1 MELMDMDVS
10 QTHKSGQNDPQT
22 PENSISQYQNT
33 AYHSEGFPPQKP
45 RHEQGFL
52 RRMMTSGKPFSFSQT
67 TDSITV
73 YGLDDMTP
81 TIIAEE
87 EKSSKKMYWDE
98 AHLNGESLSGWSQ
111 VYVLIAGIANV
122 CLMGLLPLLY
132 VIFLLMW
139 WGGGLRLG

>member
-1 MELMDMDVS
+1 MELMDIS
-10 QTHKSGQNDPQT
+10 ETPKKGQNDSQAT
-22 PENSISQYQNT
+22 QDHCSASQYQDT
-33 AYHSEGFPPQKP
+33 AYNSQNFPPQKP
-45 RHEQGFL
+45 RQEKSFL

-67 TDSITV
+67 TESITV

-81 TIIAEE
+81 TVMAEE
-87 EKSSKKMYWDE
+87 EKSSKPMYWTE
-98 AHLNGESLSGWSQ
+98 AQFIGESLSGWSQ

-139 WGGGLRLG
+139 WGGLRLG